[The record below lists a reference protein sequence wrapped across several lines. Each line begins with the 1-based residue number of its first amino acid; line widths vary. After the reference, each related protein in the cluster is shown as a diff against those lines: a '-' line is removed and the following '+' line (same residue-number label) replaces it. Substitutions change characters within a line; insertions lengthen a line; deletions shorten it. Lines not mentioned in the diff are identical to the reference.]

1 LWILGLIVVV
11 AIAAVGLWF
20 LFGDEGEPTAT
31 FDGQAA
37 TYSGPTSVAAGEITF
52 TFDATEYDS
61 PNGVMFLVAE
71 VTDDSITLEEI
82 EAVAA
87 AQPASGPIPP
97 FIGRFESQLVM
108 GEVLVSFGVRAI
120 AGYAPPRSSEIVL
133 DREQNVGSRS
143 SQPSGSTSCD
153 GCMEC
158 GTGPV
163 EQRGDQSM
171 NSTLSSLAVS
181 V

>member
-52 TFDATEYDS
+52 TFDATEYDN
-61 PNGVMFLVAE
+61 PIGVMFLVAE
-71 VTDDSITLEEI
+71 VTDDSVTLEEI
-82 EAVAA
+82 EALAA

-108 GEVLVSFGVRAI
+108 DEVLEET
-120 AGYAPPRSSEIVL
+120 Y
-133 DREQNVGSRS
+133 
-143 SQPSGSTSCD
+143 
-153 GCMEC
+153 
-158 GTGPV
+158 
-163 EQRGDQSM
+163 
-171 NSTLSSLAVS
+171 TLSEGRWMVS
-181 V
+181 ANTSPQDTDRVYPATILEVTGG